1 MRRHAGC
8 RASVAKSIYLIVI
21 AIVTGCER
29 PPAPGEAKGRIE
41 NPHVV
46 FVGLPDGD
54 PRWDAVDAGARGL
67 IKNYEGVRLSVL
79 RPLDDSAGAI
89 EGACRNAVQQGAHA
103 VCVWLPRPDDSE
115 GAIQA
120 IVQHGAAAIT
130 IGPHVRSE
138 AMFAHVQCS
147 PLDAA
152 EVLGAKLSSVA
163 GESRSYVLLHD
174 SGRSPFD
181 TDVYRRFESGAAG
194 AFGLQKLTEA
204 YAGGGDRAQ
213 ADEALSEML
222 GKFPNVGLV
231 VTLDPRIWF
240 SDPEARRLKP
250 SNRYVTL
257 GAPPLL
263 WPALRSGRAAALVG
277 WIEADIGRAAVDF
290 AIRSLGD
297 NRRTGRL
304 LVIPPELI
312 TPETLD
318 DFAARYEIA
327 AGREPPTSAPAA
339 KPSP

>member
-1 MRRHAGC
+1 MTRRIGC
-8 RASVAKSIYLIVI
+8 AAQIVVFAYLI
-21 AIVTGCER
+21 AITALTGCER
-29 PPAPGEAKGRIE
+29 PPAPGEAKNRIE

-67 IKNYEGVRLSVL
+67 IKNYEGVRFTVL

-89 EGACRNAVQQGAHA
+89 ESACRNAVKEGAHA
-103 VCVWLPRPDDSE
+103 VCVWLPRPDESD
-115 GAIQA
+115 GAIQV

-147 PLDAA
+147 PLDD
-152 EVLGAKLSSVA
+152 VA
-163 GESRSYVLLHD
+163 GESRSYALLHD

-181 TDVYRRFESGAAG
+181 TDVYRRFEHGASG

-204 YAGGGDRAQ
+204 YAGGGNRAQ
-213 ADEALSEML
+213 AEESLTEML
-222 GKFPNVGLV
+222 SRFPNVGLV

-240 SDPEARRLKP
+240 ADPEARRLNP
-250 SNRYVTL
+250 SNRYATL
-257 GAPPLL
+257 GAPPVL

-277 WIEADIGRAAVDF
+277 WIEADIGRAAADF

-304 LVIPPELI
+304 LAILPELV
-312 TPETLD
+312 TRETLD
-318 DFAARYEIA
+318 DFARRYEAA
-327 AGREPPTSAPAA
+327 AGRNPTTSAPVAT
-339 KPSP
+339 PSP